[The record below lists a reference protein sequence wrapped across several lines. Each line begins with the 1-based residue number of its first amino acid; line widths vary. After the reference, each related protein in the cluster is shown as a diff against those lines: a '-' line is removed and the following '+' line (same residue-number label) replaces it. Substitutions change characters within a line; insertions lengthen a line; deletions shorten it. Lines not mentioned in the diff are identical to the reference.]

1 MTDDSTL
8 DDKEGTKDDS
18 TLDDKVIDDSE
29 KGGTNDESTLEDDE
43 VTDNSLC
50 LGSVQVQQRQ
60 GRKRKMITSVPVPPA
75 KQQTR
80 TSSNYVGQWSK
91 DLNSTIL
98 YINLFFF
105 FSLGNF
111 KHFFYRLHLIT
122 DKSTY
127 GAMRCYTI
135 YHKNKLIFHYLKTRH
150 CTYYTTYVA
159 SYDHHL

>member
-1 MTDDSTL
+1 MINNNSLSLGKLGIADNFTQDDQITDDPQCLGKEETKHNSTQEKEVTDDSTL
-8 DDKEGTKDDS
+8 DDTEGTKDDS

-80 TSSNYVGQWSK
+80 TSSNYVGHWSK
-91 DLNSTIL
+91 DLNSS
-98 YINLFFF
+98 NP
-105 FSLGNF
+105 
-111 KHFFYRLHLIT
+111 LH
-122 DKSTY
+122 
-127 GAMRCYTI
+127 
-135 YHKNKLIFHYLKTRH
+135 
-150 CTYYTTYVA
+150 
-159 SYDHHL
+159 